1 MSDTQDTFSESTNT
15 QETDTQET
23 DIESTNQNASRKN
36 TDDKLSSNIS
46 ITDSAQTYL
55 TDLLAKQD
63 TDGIGVRIF
72 VENAGTPRA
81 ECCMAYSQPNEHNEA
96 DLRIDYPNFAAY
108 IDAPSIPYLL
118 DAVIDYNKDRF
129 GGQLTFRAPN
139 SKVPQVGENAS
150 VEERIIYVLQSEINP
165 NLAAHGGM
173 VELLELIEEEG
184 VGLTAV
190 LKFGGGCQGCS
201 AVDMTLRDGVEVQL
215 KQQIPELTQVVD
227 STDHTQAENA
237 YYK

>member
-1 MSDTQDTFSESTNT
+1 MSEHNQTAGQLDQSTDFESALDTEQAE
-15 QETDTQET
+15 
-23 DIESTNQNASRKN
+23 IK
-36 TDDKLSSNIS
+36 SNIT
-46 ITDSAQTYL
+46 ITESAQGYL
-55 TDLLAKQD
+55 AELLSKQD

-72 VENAGTPRA
+72 VEHPGTPRA
-81 ECCMAYSQPNEHNEA
+81 ECCMAYNQPGEEDSA
-96 DLRIDYPNFAAY
+96 DLRFDYEDFSAFIEGA
-108 IDAPSIPYLL
+108 SVPYLE

-139 SKVPQVGENAS
+139 SKVPKVGADAS
-150 VEERIIYVLQSEINP
+150 VEERINYILQSEINP
-165 NLAAHGGM
+165 GLAAHGGM
-173 VELLELIEEEG
+173 VDLLELIEEEG

-201 AVDMTLRDGVEVQL
+201 AVDMTLRQGVEVQL

-227 STDHTQAENA
+227 ETDHTHTENA

>member
-1 MSDTQDTFSESTNT
+1 M
-15 QETDTQET
+15 T
-23 DIESTNQNASRKN
+23 DIAQN
-36 TDDKLSSNIS
+36 DLSSNIK
-46 ITDSAQTYL
+46 ITESAQGYL

-72 VENAGTPRA
+72 VEHAGTPRA
-81 ECCMAYSQPNEHNEA
+81 ECCMAYSQPDERDDS
-96 DLRIDYPNFAAY
+96 DLRLDYPNFSAF
-108 IDAPSIPYLL
+108 IDAHSIPYLE

-139 SKVPQVGENAS
+139 SKVPKVGEDAS
-150 VEERIIYVLQSEINP
+150 IEERINYVLQSEINP

-173 VELLELIEEEG
+173 VELLELVEEEG

-201 AVDMTLRDGVEVQL
+201 AVDMTLRQGVEVQL

-227 STDHTQAENA
+227 DTDHSRRENA